1 MKRIAVLLFV
11 LSMMLPSGCAL
22 YVHVPMLRP
31 ADVNISGIH
40 KIGVLGLPPSP
51 DVPPQFGGE
60 LASNLVAALGQNGY
74 FAVKEQANLQQL
86 ASQLSV
92 PPESMFDPA
101 ALNRIGRALDVD
113 ALIFGS
119 VDVLRIHDEPG
130 VDMLEVSAPATVI
143 APPPAV
149 VMPPAPAFP
158 IPGMRGAR
166 PVVIPSPPVVGTA
179 VIATRQPYPFIVR
192 IAELQVKLQLFRV
205 SDGRVVFLQPIS
217 MRSAVKVYP
226 GPRPMP
232 EPRYYSVITLDGT
245 PRLFMN
251 LPPAEAFV
259 SLFAQ
264 AIPDHFVPHIVPRRY
279 TKTIEFAKDS
289 QADNQRGLDLARA
302 NAWEMA
308 QQAFTDGLSKDP
320 GNAALHYNLGIV
332 FEALGD
338 FESAHREYQQALAI
352 DPKRKL
358 FRSAHR
364 AIQVTL
370 AEQDALHR
378 QVEGPPQ

>member
-1 MKRIAVLLFV
+1 MKRIAILLFA
-11 LSMMLPSGCAL
+11 LSVMFTSGCAL
-22 YVHVPMLRP
+22 YVHVPMVRP

-40 KIGVLGLPPSP
+40 KIGVLGLAPSP
-51 DVPPQFGGE
+51 DVPPQFGAE
-60 LASNLVAALGQNGY
+60 LVSNLVAALGQNGY
-74 FAVKEQANLQQL
+74 FSVKEQANLAQL
-86 ASQLSV
+86 ASQMSV

-101 ALNRIGRALDVD
+101 ALNRIGRTLDVD

-130 VDMLEVSAPATVI
+130 VDELEVAAPTTVV
-143 APPPAV
+143 APPPV
-149 VMPPAPAFP
+149 VMPPSFA
-158 IPGMRGAR
+158 IPGVRAHPR
-166 PVVIPSPPVVGTA
+166 PVVVPSPPVVGSA
-179 VIATRQPYPFIVR
+179 VIAMRRPYPFIVR
-192 IAELQVKLQLFRV
+192 IAELQLKLQLFRV

-217 MRSAVKVYP
+217 FRSAVKVYP

-232 EPRYYSVITLDGT
+232 EPRYYSVITLDGN

-264 AIPDHFVPHIVPRRY
+264 AIPDHFVPHIVPKRY

-320 GNAALHYNLGIV
+320 SNAALHYNLGIV
-332 FEALGD
+332 CEALGD